1 VIRNDVFAQ
10 SDRPVCRPES
20 GEAVR
25 EPAAADFRRIGDGKL
40 ARLRLVAGLTGIGL
54 DELVQRDAQRQLRRV
69 TAITLVSALTV
80 VVLSTLLFVAINAR
94 NEADRQRQQAEG
106 LIEFM
111 LTDLRTRLEGVGRLD
126 VLESVNT
133 RAGLLCRTGR
143 S

>member
-1 VIRNDVFAQ
+1 
-10 SDRPVCRPES
+10 
-20 GEAVR
+20 
-25 EPAAADFRRIGDGKL
+25 
-40 ARLRLVAGLTGIGL
+40 LTGIGL